1 MPALVDPP
9 RMSSAHL
16 TVRSVSTT
24 EVASASVGALAVEI
38 VIPTTRPRV
47 LVEHVL
53 PALARCVPAPADV
66 VVVLD
71 GCGEESGWTGR
82 TIRLPQRRG
91 PAAARNAGV
100 AAATAPVVLFLDD
113 DVLVPPDLIGRV
125 EAYFSDPA
133 VVAVTGTFAPAT
145 GPGAENLCSRYKND
159 YMGYVCGEHAAP
171 TRTLLTAV
179 CAVRRDAFEAVG
191 GFDVSIAEAT
201 VEDIE
206 LGQRLALRGRVAYD
220 PALAVVHLKRY
231 TPWGLA
237 VSHWRRSR
245 DMARLLLAKSFATRM
260 ADLSR
265 SRDALAL
272 PVGFALGV
280 GLVALA
286 LASPLLYLLGL
297 TPVVAAGAG
306 ALALWAAF
314 AVNVPFLTF
323 LARRSGAVYALA
335 GGSILVCELVITVL
349 ASSVATASF
358 PVRNWRARLE
368 PR

>member
-1 MPALVDPP
+1 MTA
-9 RMSSAHL
+9 AA
-16 TVRSVSTT
+16 
-24 EVASASVGALAVEI
+24 ASEGNGALAVEI
-38 VIPTTRPRV
+38 VVPTTRPRV

-53 PALARCVPAPADV
+53 PALARCVPPPAGV

-71 GCGEESGWTGR
+71 GCGEEWGQEGEPRSGEALSLR
-82 TIRLPQRRG
+82 AIRLPQRRG

-100 AAATAPVVLFLDD
+100 AAATASVVLFLDD

-125 EAYFSDPA
+125 EAYFRDPA
-133 VVAVTGTFAPAT
+133 IVAVTGTFAPAT

-159 YMGYVCGEHAAP
+159 YMGYVCGEHPAP

-179 CAVRRDAFEAVG
+179 CAVRRADFAAVG
-191 GFDVSIAEAT
+191 GFDASIAEAT

-245 DMARLLLAKSFATRM
+245 DMARLLLAKSFATRL
-260 ADLSR
+260 ADLSA

-272 PVGFALGV
+272 PLGFAVGV
-280 GLVALA
+280 ALVALA
-286 LASPLLYLLGL
+286 LASPLLYLSGL
-297 TPVVAAGAG
+297 TPIVAAGAG
-306 ALALWAAF
+306 ALALWAALL
-314 AVNVPFLTF
+314 VNVPFLTF
-323 LARRSGAVYALA
+323 LARRRGAVYALA
-335 GGSILVCELVITVL
+335 GGSILVCELVISVL

-358 PVRNWRARLE
+358 PVRNWRARLVL
-368 PR
+368 R